1 MKKFLFIFLIIF
13 GACSFKIFKRT
24 KPEEFGIESYFA
36 QGVYYFYKGK
46 YEKARFYFNKVLFS
60 GEIREYTDDVQFY
73 IAKSYFLEKQ
83 FETASSE
90 YNFLL
95 NQFPN
100 SEHLEEAEFDI
111 LKIEILKVSSPSHET
126 GELEK
131 VIPKIDNFL
140 KKYPNSKFSEEL
152 LGLKNTVL
160 NILAEKIYSIA
171 RLYENLKKYYSA
183 EIYYKELIDKYPDT
197 IWAEKARKKINKK

>member
-1 MKKFLFIFLIIF
+1 MKKFILILLILLV
-13 GACSFKIFKRT
+13 GCSFKIFKRT
-24 KPEEFGIESYFA
+24 VPEELGIERHFA
-36 QGVYYFYKGK
+36 QGIYYFYKGK

-60 GEIREYTDDVQFY
+60 GEIREFSDDVQFY
-73 IAKSYFLEKQ
+73 IAKSYFLERN
-83 FETASSE
+83 FETALSE

-95 NQFPN
+95 SQFPN

-111 LKIEILKVSSPSHET
+111 IKVEILKVSSPLHET
-126 GELEK
+126 HELEK
-131 VIPKIDNFL
+131 VLPKIDNFL
-140 KKYPNSKFSEEL
+140 KKYPNSKFSDEL
-152 LGLKNTVL
+152 MGLKNIVL